1 MGHYSLKKTI
11 QKHYDSVNT
20 LAFSYDGSL
29 FASGADDGL
38 IIIFH
43 GNGSG
48 REVRR
53 FQVKAPVTTLLWRS
67 RFGHTL
73 VAGDASGDVHTL
85 NLDGS
90 TAGNPYYHTINS
102 TWESI
107 QRLPDPPKFPE
118 LDGEL
123 PEPIPRSLH
132 FLGGG
137 DLLLATYMDHGMIAW
152 NLKTLEIRWRIRPRA
167 CKIGCSAVSSN
178 GKVLAVTNLY
188 NGIDWYSLNSNHFMD
203 ASFQYTTHHTIPD
216 NVILP
221 ITFVHGNTAV
231 LSGTSYG
238 CARITTV
245 KDRTLAE
252 SLRHDSSEDIV
263 QALAYTSRGDFRQ
276 IVTGVA
282 ERGGETEIRYWIQE
296 PESDTKKATELK
308 SHAAQEPGWVHHTT
322 HMLVP
327 TIVIITC
334 SIAILLA
341 ATQWDTI
348 TLFTNWSE
356 NWTRAA
362 EASETIGTGT
372 GEGWVEDM

>member
-29 FASGADDGL
+29 FA
-38 IIIFH
+38 I
-43 GNGSG
+43 
-48 REVRR
+48 RR

-73 VAGDASGDVHTL
+73 VAGNASGDVHTL

-102 TWESI
+102 TWERV

-137 DLLLATYMDHGMIAW
+137 DLLLATYMDHGVINIGLTSGWQCME
-152 NLKTLEIRWRIRPRA
+152 LKDTRNQVAHPPS
-167 CKIGCSAVSSN
+167 GCSAVSSN

-188 NGIDWYSLNSNHFMD
+188 DGIDWYSLNSNHFMD

-263 QALAYTSRGDFRQ
+263 QAL

-308 SHAAQEPGWVHHTT
+308 SRAAQEPGRVHHTT
-322 HMLVP
+322 HAFLYQLKRSWQMLVP
-327 TIVIITC
+327 TIVVI

-341 ATQWDTI
+341 ATQWDMI
-348 TLFTNWSE
+348 TSFTNWSE
-356 NWTRAA
+356 DWTRAA

-372 GEGWVEDM
+372 GEGWVENI

>member
-1 MGHYSLKKTI
+1 M
-11 QKHYDSVNT
+11 V
-20 LAFSYDGSL
+20 GS
-29 FASGADDGL
+29 
-38 IIIFH
+38 
-43 GNGSG
+43 
-48 REVRR
+48 
-53 FQVKAPVTTLLWRS
+53 
-67 RFGHTL
+67 
-73 VAGDASGDVHTL
+73 
-85 NLDGS
+85 
-90 TAGNPYYHTINS
+90 
-102 TWESI
+102 
-107 QRLPDPPKFPE
+107 
-118 LDGEL
+118 
-123 PEPIPRSLH
+123 
-132 FLGGG
+132 
-137 DLLLATYMDHGMIAW
+137 AW
-152 NLKTLEIRWRIRPRA
+152 NLKTLEIRWRIRPRRVF
-167 CKIGCSAVSSN
+167 CCVFQWEGPRSDQP
-178 GKVLAVTNLY
+178 Y

-221 ITFVHGNTAV
+221 ITFIHGNTAV

-238 CARITTV
+238 CAHITTV
-245 KDRTLAE
+245 EDRTLAE
-252 SLRHDSSEDIV
+252 SLQHDSSEDIV
-263 QALAYTSRGDFRQ
+263 QAL

-282 ERGGETEIRYWIQE
+282 ERGGKMEIWYWIQE

-308 SHAAQEPGWVHHTT
+308 SHAAQEPGRVHHTT

-356 NWTRAA
+356 NWTRAT

>member
-11 QKHYDSVNT
+11 QKHHDSVNT

-38 IIIFH
+38 IIVFH

-48 REVRR
+48 REVRQ
-53 FQVKAPVTTLLWRS
+53 FQVKAPVMTLLWHS

-90 TAGNPYYHTINS
+90 TALLGKESSVFQTLLSFQSSMGSSQNPFHV
-102 TWESI
+102 
-107 QRLPDPPKFPE
+107 
-118 LDGEL
+118 
-123 PEPIPRSLH
+123 SLH

-137 DLLLATYMDHGMIAW
+137 DLLLATYMDHGV
-152 NLKTLEIRWRIRPRA
+152 
-167 CKIGCSAVSSN
+167 IGCSAVSSN

-188 NGIDWYSLNSNHFMD
+188 DGIDWYSLNSNHFMD
-203 ASFQYTTHHTIPD
+203 ALFQYTTHHTIPD

-245 KDRTLAE
+245 KERTLAE

-263 QALAYTSRGDFRQ
+263 QALAYTSQGDFRQ

-282 ERGGETEIRYWIQE
+282 ERGGDTEIQ
-296 PESDTKKATELK
+296 
-308 SHAAQEPGWVHHTT
+308 
-322 HMLVP
+322 MLVP

-341 ATQWDTI
+341 ATQWDRI
-348 TLFTNWSE
+348 TSFTNWSE
-356 NWTRAA
+356 DWTRAA

-372 GEGWVEDM
+372 EEGWVEDV

>member
-1 MGHYSLKKTI
+1 LSVVNMGHYSLKKTI

-90 TAGNPYYHTINS
+90 TAGNPYYHTINCVPGPVHCIAES
-102 TWESI
+102 GVWLAIGSGRVVQLVKQGTIGVVIATWESV

-137 DLLLATYMDHGMIAW
+137 DLLLATYMDHGVIAW
-152 NLKTLEIRWRIRPRA
+152 NLKTLEIRWRIRPVR
-167 CKIGCSAVSSN
+167 CSAVSSN

-188 NGIDWYSLNSNHFMD
+188 DGIDWYSLNSNHFMD

-252 SLRHDSSEDIV
+252 SLRHDC
-263 QALAYTSRGDFRQ
+263 
-276 IVTGVA
+276 
-282 ERGGETEIRYWIQE
+282 
-296 PESDTKKATELK
+296 K
-308 SHAAQEPGWVHHTT
+308 
-322 HMLVP
+322 
-327 TIVIITC
+327 
-334 SIAILLA
+334 
-341 ATQWDTI
+341 
-348 TLFTNWSE
+348 
-356 NWTRAA
+356 
-362 EASETIGTGT
+362 
-372 GEGWVEDM
+372 